1 MYLRVTTEITE
12 QEQEELLN
20 GLRDYNRPFI
30 TMRDWG
36 PLGVFCRDTDGNMTG
51 GLIGSRKGEW
61 LCISYLWVSDK
72 VRGAGLGRELMRS
85 AEREAMKHG
94 CVQAM
99 VDTFSFQAL
108 PFYQKQGYILKM
120 TLDDFPEKGIQ
131 RHYLTKTL
139 TQPLAG

>member
-20 GLRDYNRPFI
+20 GLRAFNKPFI
-30 TMRDWG
+30 HNREWG
-36 PLGVFCRDTDGNMTG
+36 PLGIFCRDAAGTMTG

-61 LCISYLWVSDK
+61 LCISYLWVSES
-72 VRGAGLGRELMRS
+72 VRGSGLGSELMRT
-85 AEREAMKHG
+85 AENEASKLG
-94 CVQAM
+94 CLQAM

-108 PFYQKQGYILKM
+108 PFYQKQGYLLKM

-139 TQPLAG
+139 NA